1 MITKEKTDRI
11 NELAKKKREEGLTEE
26 EAIEQQKLHREY
38 VDAFKNN
45 LRAHLEQFKK

>member
-26 EAIEQQKLHREY
+26 ETIEQQKLELDQLKEELERLKNLST
-38 VDAFKNN
+38 VDA
-45 LRAHLEQFKK
+45 